1 MTSIKRKAKRKLSN
15 IDFETEGS
23 HIALVSK
30 QQGGPASG
38 ADYALVMKSK
48 GFSQEF
54 IEKVQQVRV
63 TMELPD
69 FLKKFFGLWGE
80 DADVLAYMMG
90 YVEPAE
96 TQEMEKMEAEEE
108 YQDWIKSRME
118 AFEIL
123 KSANESE
130 NLASVLS
137 ELDEDQYL
145 SMLKDQELI
154 EKAFEELEKAY
165 KPKVGDMVEWNSS
178 GGKARGKIEHVMTEG
193 TLGVP
198 GTEFSVKGTKE
209 NPAALIRIYRDGEA
223 TETMVGHKASTLKK
237 ISKVSK
243 ESKLSAS
250 SAEADDTSP
259 ASEVNNEEVSASINK
274 ENLEKSTMD
283 EDQKEMVEKA
293 TLDVLQKAFDDQ
305 KVALEKALE
314 TLAVY
319 EAEKKAAIEKA
330 RKDQIEAAVKD
341 AGKAEVLFKA
351 VKDVSDEDF
360 QAVVKTLTE
369 MQESVEKSALFQE
382 QGASAQEETEVV
394 QESAVAKL
402 LKAKQAK

>member
-1 MTSIKRKAKRKLSN
+1 MTRKAKRKLSN

-38 ADYALVMKSK
+38 ADYALVMKSR

-69 FLKKFFGLWGE
+69 FLQKFFGLWSE
-80 DADVLAYMMG
+80 DAKILAYMMG

-96 TQEMEKMEAEEE
+96 TAEMEKMEAEEE

-123 KSANESE
+123 KSAHDSDNM
-130 NLASVLS
+130 AAVLS
-137 ELDEDQYL
+137 ELDEEQYL
-145 SMLKDQELI
+145 AMLKDQELI
-154 EKAFEELEKAY
+154 EKAFE
-165 KPKVGDMVEWNSS
+165 N
-178 GGKARGKIEHVMTEG
+178 
-193 TLGVP
+193 
-198 GTEFSVKGTKE
+198 
-209 NPAALIRIYRDGEA
+209 
-223 TETMVGHKASTLKK
+223 
-237 ISKVSK
+237 
-243 ESKLSAS
+243 ESKLSA

-259 ASEVNNEEVSASINK
+259 ASEVKEEEVSASINK

-283 EDQKEMVEKA
+283 ENQKEMVEKA
-293 TLDVLQKAFDDQ
+293 TLDLLQKSFDEQ

-330 RKDQIEAAVKD
+330 RKDQLVAAVKD
-341 AGKAEVLFKA
+341 EAKAETLFKA
-351 VKDVSDEDF
+351 VKDVADEEF

-382 QGASAQEETEVV
+382 QGSSAQEETEVI

-402 LKAKQAK
+402 LKAKQSAKK

>member
-1 MTSIKRKAKRKLSN
+1 MTRKAKRKLSD
-15 IDFETEGS
+15 ISFENEGS

-30 QQGGPASG
+30 TQGGPANG
-38 ADYALVMKSK
+38 ADYALVIKSK
-48 GFSQEF
+48 GFSKEF
-54 IEKVQQVRV
+54 IEKMQQVRV

-69 FLKKFFGLWGE
+69 FLQKFFGMWSE
-80 DADVLAYMMG
+80 DAKVLATMMG
-90 YVEPAE
+90 YVEPAD
-96 TQEMEKMEAEEE
+96 TQEMENEEAQAEV
-108 YQDWIKSRME
+108 QDWIKSRME

-123 KSANESE
+123 KSAYETD

-137 ELDEDQYL
+137 ELDEDQYY

-154 EKAFEELEKAY
+154 EKAF
-165 KPKVGDMVEWNSS
+165 
-178 GGKARGKIEHVMTEG
+178 R
-193 TLGVP
+193 
-198 GTEFSVKGTKE
+198 
-209 NPAALIRIYRDGEA
+209 
-223 TETMVGHKASTLKK
+223 
-237 ISKVSK
+237 K

-259 ASEVNNEEVSASINK
+259 ACEVNNKEVSASINK

-283 EDQKEMVEKA
+283 ENQKEMVEKA
-293 TLDVLQKAFDDQ
+293 TLELLQKSFDEQ

-341 AGKAEVLFKA
+341 AAKAEVLFKA

-382 QGASAQEETEVV
+382 QGASAQEEQEVI

-402 LKAKQAK
+402 LKAKQAKQAK

>member
-1 MTSIKRKAKRKLSN
+1 MTRKAKRKLSN

-38 ADYALVMKSK
+38 ADYALVMKSR

-69 FLKKFFGLWGE
+69 FLQKFFGLWSE
-80 DADVLAYMMG
+80 DAKILAYMMG

-96 TQEMEKMEAEEE
+96 TAEMEKMEAEEE

-123 KSANESE
+123 KSAHDSD
-130 NLASVLS
+130 NLATILS
-137 ELDEDQYL
+137 ELDEEQYL
-145 SMLKDQELI
+145 AMLKDQELI
-154 EKAFEELEKAY
+154 EKAFE
-165 KPKVGDMVEWNSS
+165 N
-178 GGKARGKIEHVMTEG
+178 
-193 TLGVP
+193 
-198 GTEFSVKGTKE
+198 
-209 NPAALIRIYRDGEA
+209 
-223 TETMVGHKASTLKK
+223 
-237 ISKVSK
+237 
-243 ESKLSAS
+243 ESKLSA

-259 ASEVNNEEVSASINK
+259 ASEVKEEEVSASINK

-283 EDQKEMVEKA
+283 ENQKEMVEKA
-293 TLDVLQKAFDDQ
+293 TLDLLQKSFDEQ

-330 RKDQIEAAVKD
+330 RKDQLVAAVKD
-341 AGKAEVLFKA
+341 EAKAETLFKA
-351 VKDVSDEDF
+351 VKDVADEEF

-382 QGASAQEETEVV
+382 QGSSAQEETEVI

-402 LKAKQAK
+402 LKAKQAKK

>member
-1 MTSIKRKAKRKLSN
+1 MARKAKRKLSD
-15 IDFETEGS
+15 ISFQHEGA
-23 HIALVSK
+23 HVALVSK
-30 QQGGPASG
+30 EQGGPANLH
-38 ADYALVMKSK
+38 DYALVLKANN
-48 GFSQEF
+48 FSEEF
-54 IEKVQQVRV
+54 VEKMQQVRV

-69 FLKKFFGLWGE
+69 FLRKFFGMYGDE
-80 DADVLAYMMG
+80 VEILARMMG
-90 YVEPAE
+90 Y
-96 TQEMEKMEAEEE
+96 EKPESDDEEE
-108 YQDWIKSRME
+108 LQSYEDYIQSKME

-123 KSANESE
+123 KSAHESD
-130 NLASVLS
+130 NLTAILS
-137 ELDEDQYL
+137 ELDEEQYL
-145 SMLKDQELI
+145 AMLKDQEQL
-154 EKAFEELEKAY
+154 EKAFELLEKAY

-178 GGKARGKIEHVMTEG
+178 GGKATGKIERVISEG
-193 TLGVP
+193 TLAVP
-198 GTEFSVKGTKE
+198 DTEFSVKGTKE

-237 ISKVSK
+237 VAKVSK
-243 ESKLSAS
+243 ESKLSA

-259 ASEVNNEEVSASINK
+259 ASEVNEEEVSASINK

-283 EDQKEMVEKA
+283 ENQKEMVEKA
-293 TLDVLQKAFDDQ
+293 TLDLLQKSFDEQ

-330 RKDQIEAAVKD
+330 RKDQLVAAVKD
-341 AGKAEVLFKA
+341 EAKAETLFKA
-351 VKDVSDEDF
+351 VKDVADEEF

-382 QGASAQEETEVV
+382 QGSSAQEETEVI

-402 LKAKQAK
+402 LKAKQAKK

>member
-1 MTSIKRKAKRKLSN
+1 MTRKAKRKLSN

-30 QQGGPASG
+30 TQGGPANG

-69 FLKKFFGLWGE
+69 FLKKFFGLWDE
-80 DADVLAYMMG
+80 DAKVLAYMMG

-96 TQEMEKMEAEEE
+96 TQEMELMEAEEE

-123 KSANESE
+123 KSAHESD

-137 ELDEDQYL
+137 ELDEDQYY

-154 EKAFEELEKAY
+154 EKAFE
-165 KPKVGDMVEWNSS
+165 N
-178 GGKARGKIEHVMTEG
+178 
-193 TLGVP
+193 
-198 GTEFSVKGTKE
+198 
-209 NPAALIRIYRDGEA
+209 
-223 TETMVGHKASTLKK
+223 
-237 ISKVSK
+237 

-259 ASEVNNEEVSASINK
+259 ASEVNEEEVSASINK
-274 ENLEKSTMD
+274 ENLEKSKMD
-283 EDQKEMVEKA
+283 ENQKEMVEKA
-293 TLDVLQKAFDDQ
+293 SLELLQKSFDEQ
-305 KVALEKALE
+305 KEALEKALE
-314 TLAVY
+314 TLAQF
-319 EAEKKAAIEKA
+319 EAKEKAAIEKA
-330 RKDQIEAAVKD
+330 RKDQLEAAVKD
-341 AGKAEVLFKA
+341 AAKAEVLFKA
-351 VKDVSDEDF
+351 VKDTSDEVF
-360 QAVVKTLTE
+360 EAVVKTLTE
-369 MQESVEKSALFQE
+369 MQETVEKSALFEE
-382 QGASAQEETEVV
+382 QGASVQDETEVV
-394 QESAVAKL
+394 QKSAVAKL

>member
-1 MTSIKRKAKRKLSN
+1 MTRKAKRKLSN

-30 QQGGPASG
+30 TQGGPANG

-69 FLKKFFGLWGE
+69 FLKKFFGMYYE
-80 DADVLAYMMG
+80 DAEILARMMG
-90 YVEPAE
+90 YEKP
-96 TQEMEKMEAEEE
+96 EMEDKVEVESYEDYIE
-108 YQDWIKSRME
+108 SRME

-123 KSANESE
+123 KSAKDSE
-130 NLASVLS
+130 NLTSVLS
-137 ELDEDQYL
+137 ELDEDQYFAL
-145 SMLKDQELI
+145 LKDQELI
-154 EKAFEELEKAY
+154 EKAFEEIEKAY

-178 GGKARGKIEHVMTEG
+178 GGKAKGKIEHVMTEG

-259 ASEVNNEEVSASINK
+259 ACEVKNEEVSASINK

-293 TLDVLQKAFDDQ
+293 TLDVLQKAFDEQ
-305 KVALEKALE
+305 KEALEKALE
-314 TLAVY
+314 TLAAF

-341 AGKAEVLFKA
+341 ATKAEVLFKA

-360 QAVVKTLTE
+360 QAVVKALTE
-369 MQESVEKSALFQE
+369 MQESVEKSALFEE

>member
-1 MTSIKRKAKRKLSN
+1 MARKAKRKLSD
-15 IDFETEGS
+15 ISFENEGS

-30 QQGGPASG
+30 QQGGPANG

-69 FLKKFFGLWGE
+69 FLKKFFGMYYE
-80 DADVLAYMMG
+80 DAEILARMMG
-90 YVEPAE
+90 YEKP
-96 TQEMEKMEAEEE
+96 EMEDKVEVESYEDYIE
-108 YQDWIKSRME
+108 SRME

-123 KSANESE
+123 KSAHESE
-130 NLASVLS
+130 NLVSVLS
-137 ELDEDQYL
+137 ELDEDQYF

-154 EKAFEELEKAY
+154 EKAFA
-165 KPKVGDMVEWNSS
+165 N
-178 GGKARGKIEHVMTEG
+178 
-193 TLGVP
+193 
-198 GTEFSVKGTKE
+198 
-209 NPAALIRIYRDGEA
+209 
-223 TETMVGHKASTLKK
+223 
-237 ISKVSK
+237 

-259 ASEVNNEEVSASINK
+259 ASEVKNEEVSASINK

-293 TLDVLQKAFDDQ
+293 TLDILQKAFDDQ

-314 TLAVY
+314 TLAAY

-330 RKDQIEAAVKD
+330 RKDQIEVAVKD
-341 AGKAEVLFKA
+341 ATKAEVLFKA

-360 QAVVKTLTE
+360 QAVVKALTE

>member
-1 MTSIKRKAKRKLSN
+1 MTRKAKRKLSN

-38 ADYALVMKSK
+38 ADYALVMKAK

-69 FLKKFFGLWGE
+69 FLKKFFGMYYE
-80 DADVLAYMMG
+80 DAEILARMMG
-90 YVEPAE
+90 YEKPETETEEVAE
-96 TQEMEKMEAEEE
+96 SYEDYIQ
-108 YQDWIKSRME
+108 SRME

-123 KSANESE
+123 KSADETD
-130 NLASVLS
+130 NLAGVLS
-137 ELDEDQYL
+137 ELTEDQYFAL
-145 SMLKDQELI
+145 LKDQELI
-154 EKAFEELEKAY
+154 EKAFE
-165 KPKVGDMVEWNSS
+165 N
-178 GGKARGKIEHVMTEG
+178 
-193 TLGVP
+193 
-198 GTEFSVKGTKE
+198 
-209 NPAALIRIYRDGEA
+209 
-223 TETMVGHKASTLKK
+223 
-237 ISKVSK
+237 
-243 ESKLSAS
+243 ESKLSA

-259 ASEVNNEEVSASINK
+259 ASEVKEEEVSASINK

-283 EDQKEMVEKA
+283 ENQKEMVEKA
-293 TLDVLQKAFDDQ
+293 TLDLLQKSFDEQ

-330 RKDQIEAAVKD
+330 RKDQLVAAVKD
-341 AGKAEVLFKA
+341 EAKAETLFKA
-351 VKDVSDEDF
+351 VKDVADEEF

-382 QGASAQEETEVV
+382 QGSSAQEETEVI

-402 LKAKQAK
+402 LKAKQKR

>member
-1 MTSIKRKAKRKLSN
+1 MPRKAKRKLSD
-15 IDFETEGS
+15 ISFETEGS

-30 QQGGPASG
+30 QQGGPANG

-48 GFSQEF
+48 GFSEEF
-54 IEKVQQVRV
+54 IEKMQQVRV

-69 FLKKFFGLWGE
+69 FLQKFFGMWSE
-80 DADVLAYMMG
+80 DAKVLATMMG
-90 YVEPAE
+90 YVEPVE
-96 TQEMEKMEAEEE
+96 TQAMEAEEAQAE
-108 YQDWIKSRME
+108 VQDWIKARME
-118 AFEIL
+118 AFEVL
-123 KSANESE
+123 KAAHESE

-137 ELDEDQYL
+137 ELDEDQYFA
-145 SMLKDQELI
+145 MLKDQELI
-154 EKAFEELEKAY
+154 EKAFE
-165 KPKVGDMVEWNSS
+165 N
-178 GGKARGKIEHVMTEG
+178 
-193 TLGVP
+193 
-198 GTEFSVKGTKE
+198 
-209 NPAALIRIYRDGEA
+209 
-223 TETMVGHKASTLKK
+223 
-237 ISKVSK
+237 

-250 SAEADDTSP
+250 SAGADDTSP
-259 ASEVNNEEVSASINK
+259 ACEVNEEEVSASINK

-283 EDQKEMVEKA
+283 ENQKEMVEKA

-314 TLAVY
+314 TLAAY

-341 AGKAEVLFKA
+341 AVKAEVLFKA
-351 VKDVSDEDF
+351 VKDTSDEDF
-360 QAVVKTLTE
+360 QAVVKALTE
-369 MQESVEKSALFQE
+369 MQESVEKSALFEE